1 MAGRLMLLIDRGH
14 SPVERQNVEGV
25 ELHLV
30 IVLAGMQRVEIGDAV
45 EQLLRAAEAVLIAT
59 AEASDR
65 TLIYLKTASD

>member
-1 MAGRLMLLIDRGH
+1 MLAR
-14 SPVERQNVEGV
+14 V
-25 ELHLV
+25 
-30 IVLAGMQRVEIGDAV
+30 QRVEIGDAV